1 MSILSYSFL
10 LFIYLF
16 IFWCY
21 FAVYFRVLPVQDK
34 FPCPR
39 TVRGMVDDREKHG
52 PELKSGPGI

>member
-1 MSILSYSFL
+1 MKFFFFFVIIIF
-10 LFIYLF
+10 F
-16 IFWCY
+16 FWCN
-21 FAVYFRVLPVQDK
+21 FAVYFRVLPVQAN